1 MKHDA
6 GWEGYLFAVGV
17 FTDVILQPFTSHCFP
32 SLAFFTSVTLA
43 GCLEAGSWW
52 MGTAEEV
59 WLRFDPRPVTESR
72 PMEERHLVT

>member
-6 GWEGYLFAVGV
+6 GWEGRLFPEDV
-17 FTDVILQPFTSHCFP
+17 FTDVILQGFPYHCFP
-32 SLAFFTSVTLA
+32 FFTSVTLA

-72 PMEERHLVT
+72 PMGERHLVT